1 MRATVSLHGGGGK
14 IGSSISWTILRFFT
28 EDGAVFFIASATD
41 IPTVP
46 PQYVSISSAVLVWAT
61 LGGMIVYYRALVRM
75 VDGGGRLRRD
85 MLGIP
90 DLPVL
95 AVLLTVLGLIAVSTW
110 LPKGP
115 PAPMNSAHII
125 PGALE
130 FAVFPLGILIFLN
143 ARNISIIELF
153 GLRKVPVV
161 TALGYGF
168 GFLVALLP
176 IFIAAS
182 EFAARKLGS
191 EAKLQPLVELY
202 QAAVRNRDWTVIW
215 HTCLAAAVIA
225 PISEEILFR
234 GYLYQGLKRFI
245 GPIPSAILGA
255 VLFAAIH
262 PTAAGLPGLTLLAL
276 ALTIAFEWSGS
287 LLVPIVMHALFNS
300 LSLAWGAWTT
310 SQLP

>member
-1 MRATVSLHGGGGK
+1 MFFFAT
-14 IGSSISWTILRFFT
+14 T
-28 EDGAVFFIASATD
+28 TD

-46 PQYVSISSAVLVWAT
+46 PQYVSISSAVLLWAMV
-61 LGGMIVYYRALVRM
+61 GGFIVYYRALVRM

-90 DLPVL
+90 DIPVV
-95 AVLLTVLGLIAVSTW
+95 AVLLFVLGLIAVYTW

-115 PAPMNSAHII
+115 PAPMNSAQIL

-130 FAVFPLGILIFLN
+130 FAVFPLGILVFLN
-143 ARNISIIELF
+143 ARNISIIEFF

-161 TALGYGF
+161 TALGYAL

-176 IFIAAS
+176 MFVVAT
-182 EFAARKLGS
+182 EFATRKLGG

-215 HTCLAAAVIA
+215 HTCIAAAIIA

-234 GYLYQGLKRFI
+234 GYLYQALKRFI

-310 SQLP
+310 S